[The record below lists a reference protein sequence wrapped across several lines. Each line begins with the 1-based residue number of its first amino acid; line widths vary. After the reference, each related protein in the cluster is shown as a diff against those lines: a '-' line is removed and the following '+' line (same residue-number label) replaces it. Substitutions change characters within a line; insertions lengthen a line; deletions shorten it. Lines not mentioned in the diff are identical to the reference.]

1 MRNLLNEIIKHLRLH
16 ALLVRMNLMSH
27 LEYRI
32 NFLTGLMMEV
42 GYLIVKLLYVFVVF
56 RSGRQIAGFSPDEI
70 LVFIGTFVLVTG
82 FYAGLF
88 MMNLFQLSG
97 IVKDGSFDMILT
109 KPVSTQFLA
118 TFRRSDVAIFLLDF
132 LAGLVMVV
140 IGLARLGLDFSIFRV
155 LGYAAFVA
163 SGSAM
168 AYALYLLPMT
178 LVFRLMNVQAIA
190 GLADSFWDFN
200 NVPMVVYNKVG
211 QAFGIF
217 LIPVFI
223 ITNFPALFALGRM
236 TPLYAVWGLIS
247 PLFFTF
253 LASLAW
259 RIGLRGYSSASS

>member
-1 MRNLLNEIIKHLRLH
+1 MRNLLKEIAKHLALH
-16 ALLVRMNLMSH
+16 AQLVRMNLMSH

-32 NFLTGLMMEV
+32 NFVTGLLMEA

-56 RSGRQIAGFSPDEI
+56 RSGAKVAGFSPDEI

-97 IVKDGSFDMILT
+97 LVRDGSFDMILT

-140 IGLARLGLDFSIFRV
+140 IGIARLGLGFDPVRV
-155 LGYAAFVA
+155 LGYAFFVA

-178 LVFRLMNVQAIA
+178 LVFRLTNVQALA

-200 NVPMVVYNKVG
+200 NVPMVVYNRVG

-236 TPLYAVWGLIS
+236 S
-247 PLFFTF
+247 PLFALWGALSPVLFTV

-259 RIGLRGYSSASS
+259 RAGIRGYTSASS